1 MNGMIYRGITMKK
14 TLNDYKQENQAPDW
28 MTEEGFQTL
37 SNGYLGKNE
46 SPNQRA
52 RAVCHTM
59 AIKLN
64 KPELEDK
71 FYSYYEK
78 RWLGFSSPIWS
89 NVGTDKGLGISCF
102 SIHLG
107 DSVDSIFQKNHE
119 MAMLTKAGGGVGV
132 YLGDIRSRGASIK
145 NNGASEGIIP
155 WCKVF
160 DSSIIAVNQGG
171 TRKGANAFYLPVS
184 HPDIRE
190 YLRIRRQ
197 VGDVNRQCLN
207 SNHAICI
214 DDEFMSKLDS
224 DDPDTRD
231 LWKEILIT
239 RFETGEP
246 YIFYTGNV
254 NRQLPQAY
262 SINSH
267 LFDRVST
274 KKEDFIVTSNICTE
288 IFQYTD
294 VNHTFICDLLSLNLG
309 LWDEW
314 KDSDL
319 MYYAVYMLDGVLQ
332 EFIDKTENMVGM
344 ENSRRSAIKGRAI
357 GVGGMGW
364 HTLLQKKGL
373 PFESLQAKLLNTLIW
388 KTIHNQTLLASQ
400 DMAKEYGEPEWCVG
414 TGTRHSVRVAIAPT
428 VSNSLIL
435 SSVEEDISPSVEPI
449 PANAYVQRSA
459 KGTFMRKNKILEKLF
474 VSKGKNDSDVWKSIV
489 ANEGSVQHLDFLT
502 LEEKEIF
509 LTAREINQF
518 VIIKQ
523 AADRQKYIDQG
534 QSINL
539 FFTMN
544 ATPKYMS
551 EVTKEAWR
559 LGLKSLYYCRT
570 SSVLKSDSGSRGY
583 ERKVEECNWCEG

>member
-1 MNGMIYRGITMKK
+1 MKK
-14 TLNDYKQENQAPDW
+14 SLDDLKKDNLAPEW
-28 MTEEGFQTL
+28 MTEEGYQTL
-37 SNGYLGKNE
+37 SNGYLGKHE

-52 RAVCHTM
+52 KTICKTM
-59 AIKLN
+59 ATKLN
-64 KPELEDK
+64 KPELADK
-71 FYSYYEK
+71 FYSFYEK

-89 NVGTDKGLGISCF
+89 NVGTEKGFGISCF
-102 SIHLG
+102 SIHVD
-107 DSVDSIFQKNHE
+107 DSVDSIFLKNHE
-119 MAMLTKAGGGVGV
+119 MAILTKSGGGVGI
-132 YLGDIRSRGASIK
+132 YLGDIRGRGANIK
-145 NNGASEGIIP
+145 GNGSSEGIVP

-190 YLRIRRQ
+190 FLKIRRQ

-214 DDEFMSKLDS
+214 DDEFMNKLENEDVEAK
-224 DDPDTRD
+224 D

-254 NRQLPQAY
+254 NRQLPEAY
-262 SINSH
+262 IKNVH
-267 LFDRVST
+267 LFDRVREKNSPHV
-274 KKEDFIVTSNICTE
+274 VTSNICTE

-294 VNHTFICDLLSLNLG
+294 PLHTFICDLLSLNLTK
-309 LWDEW
+309 WDEW
-314 KDSDL
+314 QDSDL
-319 MYYAVYMLDGVLQ
+319 PYYAVYMLDAVMQ
-332 EFIDKTENMVGM
+332 EFIDKSENIMGL
-344 ENSRRSAIKGRAI
+344 ENARRSAIKGRAI

-373 PFESLQAKLLNTLIW
+373 SFESLQAKLLNTLIW
-388 KTIHNQTLLASQ
+388 KTINEQTLKASQ
-400 DMAKEYGEPEWCVG
+400 DMAKEYGEPEWCKG
-414 TGTRHSVRVAIAPT
+414 TGVRHSLRMAIAPT
-428 VSNSLIL
+428 VSNSLIM
-435 SSVEEDISPSVEPI
+435 SSIEEDISPSIEPI

-459 KGTFMRKNKILEKLF
+459 KGTFMRKNKTLEKLLDD
-474 VSKGKNDSDVWKSIV
+474 KGKNESEIWKSIV
-489 ANEGSVQHLDFLT
+489 ANEGSVQHLEFLT
-502 LEEKEIF
+502 KEEKDIF

-523 AADRQKYIDQG
+523 ASDRQKYIDQG

-539 FFTMN
+539 FFSMN

-551 EVTKEAWR
+551 EVTKEAWKS
-559 LGLKSLYYCRT
+559 GLKSLYYCRT